1 MSLVPR
7 PTPTF
12 NAPSALEY
20 FDALVADDE
29 QFPLLEAAIAIAQ
42 DETPGPRRRRP
53 CWPTS
58 TRWRCA

>member
-7 PTPTF
+7 PAPSF

-20 FDALVADDE
+20 FDALVADDD

-42 DETPGPRRRRP
+42 DETPGLDVEVRAR
-53 CWPTS
+53 PTS
-58 TRWRCA
+58 TPWRCA

>member
-12 NAPSALEY
+12 SAPSALEY

-29 QFPLLEAAIAIAQ
+29 QFPLLEAAIAAIRHR
-42 DETPGPRRRRP
+42 PRP
-53 CWPTS
+53 AGYACG
-58 TRWRCA
+58 